1 MYACGGKKMLNMMIL
16 EILRKH
22 SDEQHRLTQKEI
34 IRYLKSIYG
43 ITCDR
48 RSVRSNVEALQEM
61 GYDIETRPG
70 YALISR
76 TFDNAE
82 LRMLIDSVLF
92 ARGLSAAQAERLVGK
107 LKAIGSD
114 YFQPKVSHVVHLPK
128 LHHAENAQVMIS
140 LDVLNDAIETKR
152 KVRFTYNR
160 CGTDFRLHPRRSE
173 PYVVNPYQLV
183 AQNGWYYLIGNY
195 DAYDN
200 ISHYRL
206 DRITGIEMLSEPRKP
221 KKDIGE
227 LARGFSLP
235 RHMAEHIYMFSGKSV
250 TVRLRTEV
258 SMMDSLT
265 DWFGRDFHIH
275 PKGDGRI
282 IVTLRCNE
290 EAMKYW
296 ALQFGAYVEIV
307 EPEHLREALKN
318 VLLRMCSLYG
328 I

>member
-1 MYACGGKKMLNMMIL
+1 MYASTGKKLLGMMIL
-16 EILRKH
+16 EILRTH

-34 IRYLKSIYG
+34 IRLLQLTYG
-43 ITCDR
+43 VTCDR

-61 GYDIETRPG
+61 GHDIETRGG
-70 YALISR
+70 YVLISR
-76 TFDNAE
+76 TFDNSE

-92 ARGLSAAQAERLVGK
+92 ARGLSADQANRLIEK
-107 LKAIGSD
+107 LKSLGSR
-114 YFQPKVSHVVHLPK
+114 YFQPKVSHVAHLSK
-128 LHHAENAQVMIS
+128 LYHAENTQVLIS
-140 LDVLNDAIETKR
+140 LDVLNDAIEAKR

-206 DRITGIEMLSEPRKP
+206 DRITDIKMLSEPRKP
-221 KKDIGE
+221 KEDIGE

-250 TVRLRTEV
+250 TVRLRTEA

-265 DWFGRDFHIH
+265 DWFGRDFHIR
-275 PKGDGRI
+275 PEGDGRM

-296 ALQFGAYVEIV
+296 ALQFGAYVEII
-307 EPEHLREALKN
+307 EPAHLREDLKH
-318 VLLRMCSLYG
+318 VLLRMCRRYG
-328 I
+328 V

>member
-34 IRYLKSIYG
+34 IRHLKSIYG

-76 TFDNAE
+76 TFDDAE

-107 LKAIGSD
+107 LKALGSD
-114 YFQPKVSHVVHLPK
+114 YFQPKVSHVAHLPK

-140 LDVLNDAIETKR
+140 LDVLNDAIEAKR
-152 KVRFTYNR
+152 KVRFIYNR
-160 CGTDFRLHPRRSE
+160 CGTDFRLHPRREE

-265 DWFGRDFHIH
+265 DWFGRDFHIRH
-275 PKGDGRI
+275 EGDGRM

-296 ALQFGAYVEIV
+296 ALQFGAYVEII